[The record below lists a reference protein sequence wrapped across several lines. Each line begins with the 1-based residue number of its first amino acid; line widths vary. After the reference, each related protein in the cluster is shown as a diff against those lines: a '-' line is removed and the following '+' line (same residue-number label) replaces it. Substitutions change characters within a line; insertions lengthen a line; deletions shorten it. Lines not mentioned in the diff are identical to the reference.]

1 MAHSIYCMDSL
12 RISFHKGLAKV
23 RESKEQGT
31 INEIPKE
38 LEPPTSTN
46 GTVVLQVHKQ
56 NDLTDYHYVHDLLI
70 EFNIK

>member
-1 MAHSIYCMDSL
+1 MDSL

-23 RESKEQGT
+23 QESKEQGT

-46 GTVVLQVHKQ
+46 GTVVLHVHNQ
-56 NDLTDYHYVHDLLI
+56 TISLI
-70 EFNIK
+70 IVMCMTS

>member
-1 MAHSIYCMDSL
+1 MDSL

-38 LEPPTSTN
+38 LEAPTSTN